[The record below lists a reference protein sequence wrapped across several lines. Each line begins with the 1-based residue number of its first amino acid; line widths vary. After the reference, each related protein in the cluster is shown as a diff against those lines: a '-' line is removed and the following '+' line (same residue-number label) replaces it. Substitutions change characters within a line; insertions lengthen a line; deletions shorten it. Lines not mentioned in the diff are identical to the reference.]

1 MKAGEMIA
9 KFRASN
15 PNPTR
20 GEYYNECV
28 NQSNV
33 IRPIYRDDIDTPT
46 GQAEIASDCETQT
59 SRKYDVSS
67 QWTLTFNH
75 TKTISKTQSQAE
87 PISLWLSSFYV
98 HNPAHENSGNATSKA
113 LSG

>member
-1 MKAGEMIA
+1 MDEQIAALMADEDIALETRKAKAVGIKAGEMIA

-33 IRPIYRDDIDTPT
+33 IRPICRDDIDTPT

-67 QWTLTFNH
+67 Q
-75 TKTISKTQSQAE
+75 
-87 PISLWLSSFYV
+87 
-98 HNPAHENSGNATSKA
+98 
-113 LSG
+113 